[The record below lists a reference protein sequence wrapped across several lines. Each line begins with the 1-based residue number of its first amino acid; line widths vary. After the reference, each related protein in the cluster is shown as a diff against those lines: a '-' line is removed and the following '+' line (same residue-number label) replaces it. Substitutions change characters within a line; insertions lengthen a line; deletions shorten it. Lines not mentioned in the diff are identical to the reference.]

1 MTTTPPDAGPRPPA
15 DHTPGPDTGPRVS
28 WDDVRDLARLRR
40 SVEDRRIAGV
50 AGGIARHLDIDPLIV
65 RVALVVLALFGGAG
79 LFIYAA
85 CWLVVPEEGTERARV
100 PLDRRNRAIALVG
113 VGVVALLFALGSSGW
128 GDGAP
133 WVLLVAALIALVVT
147 SGSSRRTPREDVTEP
162 GASAPL
168 SSYAEGPVGPSKPYA
183 RPANPRKRG
192 PVLFWFTMALCLVAL
207 GALSVV
213 DLAGVDVTPS
223 AYPALVLAICGL
235 GLVLGAFWGRAGGL
249 VLVGLMA
256 LFATGISSAAANWD
270 AQDVVER
277 PATSAVVH
285 GSYEIDAGELVLDLT
300 RVSDTDGLDGRTIH
314 VTGNLG
320 HLDIRV
326 PEDVTVVA
334 TGAVN
339 GPGGVHLFTQDAGGF
354 DTSLTA
360 QHDGGPGAP
369 VLTIDAQL
377 DLGSIDVTA
386 R

>member
-15 DHTPGPDTGPRVS
+15 DHNDSGPRVS
-28 WDDVRDLARLRR
+28 WDDVRDLGRLRR

-79 LFIYAA
+79 LFVYAA

-147 SGSSRRTPREDVTEP
+147 SGSSRRTPREDAGDT
-162 GASAPL
+162 ATAPP
-168 SSYAEGPVGPSKPYA
+168 YAEGPSRPYA

-192 PVLFWFTMALCLVAL
+192 PVLFWFTMALALVSL
-207 GALSVV
+207 GGLSVV

-223 AYPALVLAICGL
+223 AYPALVLLICGL

-256 LFATGISSAAANWD
+256 LFATGVSSAAANWD

-277 PATSAVVH
+277 PASSAVVH

-300 RVSDTDGLDGRTIH
+300 RVSDTAALDGRTIH

-334 TGAVN
+334 TGAVG
-339 GPGGVHLFTQDAGGF
+339 GPGGVHVFTQDAGGF

-360 QHDGGPGAP
+360 RHDGGPGAP
-369 VLTIDAQL
+369 VLTIDARL
-377 DLGSIDVTA
+377 DLGSIDVAA